1 MIGIDISKTCLEKN
15 SKRSATR
22 QPKKDTRCL
31 NEISLFRFF
40 SYARDD
46 KAVYKI
52 VWNIIIIIYTLQK
65 QFSNLLN
72 KFCTCLVIIVWG
84 VVSSLLGWVIAWLVL
99 GLLFII
105 RITFRSVLQFRG
117 PNTHFRASAK
127 GICNHPILLKF
138 SQYVSFE
145 SSYLNG

>member
-52 VWNIIIIIYTLQK
+52 VLKYHYNYL
-65 QFSNLLN
+65 
-72 KFCTCLVIIVWG
+72 
-84 VVSSLLGWVIAWLVL
+84 
-99 GLLFII
+99 
-105 RITFRSVLQFRG
+105 
-117 PNTHFRASAK
+117 HFTET
-127 GICNHPILLKF
+127 I
-138 SQYVSFE
+138 Q
-145 SSYLNG
+145 